1 MKGLRERMT
10 SSIFIQIDNPNLN
23 IIKDNEALNRVISSS
38 PSLALANKITR
49 IIPNEIQANCT
60 IKEGSLGKILY
71 RILAS
76 HTLNW

>member
-1 MKGLRERMT
+1 MT

-49 IIPNEIQANCT
+49 IIPNENQANCT
-60 IKEGSLGKILY
+60 SNGGPLEKMMS
-71 RILAS
+71 RILAT
-76 HTLNW
+76 HTLN